1 MGMLAEELQLAGLV
15 RGEELLKHQPAE
27 YDSATDASFFVNED
41 ALK

>member
-27 YDSATDASFFVNED
+27 QLAPIQQ
-41 ALK
+41 